1 MTRDIELRALVA
13 RDGRIL
19 LFRHGDGTW
28 ELPGGRFEED
38 QDDVD
43 AAMDTLLRAVGI
55 VSANVAED
63 FLQTV
68 YLPRDGGQAVL
79 NLYAP
84 MEWIGEPAP
93 LPGSEAGWF
102 TPVELAAVPM
112 DASVREAVLD
122 IFGLGAQPI
131 APGPAAPGSTAR
143 ERARDVLRTLYNEDP
158 DVAEA
163 RLRRRAPELVDAM
176 LDFAM
181 GDVWSGTAIDRR
193 TKSLQVVAMLAA
205 LGGRPNALRS
215 HLNGALNHGAAPAQ
229 LVETLRMV
237 AVYAGFP
244 AALEAW
250 PIMEEVF
257 QERGIQR
264 GGPA

>member
-1 MTRDIELRALVA
+1 MTQDIELRALVA

-19 LFRHGDGTW
+19 LLRYDGETW
-28 ELPGGRFEED
+28 ELPGGRFGDD

-55 VSANVAED
+55 VSPDIGED

-68 YLPRDGGQAVL
+68 YLPREGRQAVL

-84 MEWIGEPAP
+84 MQWLGEPAP

-102 TPVELAAVPM
+102 APAELAGVAM
-112 DASVREAVLD
+112 DPLVREAVLD
-122 IFGLGAQPI
+122 VFGLVG
-131 APGPAAPGSTAR
+131 APGPPVPGPAR

-163 RLRRRAPELVDAM
+163 RLRKRAPELVDAM

-181 GDVWSGTAIDRR
+181 GDVWSGTAIDRP

-215 HLNGALNHGAAPAQ
+215 HLNGALNHGVRPEQ

-237 AVYAGFP
+237 AVYGGFP

-257 QERGIQR
+257 AERGIQR
-264 GGPA
+264 GGVA